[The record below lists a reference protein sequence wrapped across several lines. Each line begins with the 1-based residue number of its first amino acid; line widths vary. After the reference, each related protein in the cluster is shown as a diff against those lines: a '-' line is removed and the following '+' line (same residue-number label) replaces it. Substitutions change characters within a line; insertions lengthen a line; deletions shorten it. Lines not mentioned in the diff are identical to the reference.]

1 MKNMLNI
8 RIWGLAVAL
17 FLPLL
22 SWVSWGQT
30 VAQPSGGTVT
40 QIQTSEGQ
48 TENEKKQDSARAHQ
62 PAQYFTQ
69 AQALDLAKA
78 IQNADAEAGKLAG
91 EKAKETSVTALAQQ
105 SEKDHKELGQALENF
120 EKRTKLAPQS
130 SPVKESMTKT
140 WQSRID
146 HLKSLKK
153 GPEFDKAF
161 IDHEIKFHQEALQL
175 LQTGLKNSAQDPE
188 LKKIL
193 SRTESEMKTQL
204 QRAQYVQRAYS
215 NEGLKY

>member
-1 MKNMLNI
+1 MLKI
-8 RIWGLAVAL
+8 RLVGIAGLFILPFWGH
-17 FLPLL
+17 
-22 SWVSWGQT
+22 VSWGET
-30 VAQPSGGTVT
+30 VAQPHGGTVT

-48 TENEKKQDSARAHQ
+48 TENERKQDAARVNQ

-69 AQALDLAKA
+69 AQTLDLAKA
-78 IQNADAEAGKLAG
+78 IQNADAEAGKIAS

-105 SEKDHKELGQALENF
+105 SEKDHKELELALENF

-130 SPVKESMTKT
+130 SPAKESMTKT
-140 WQSRID
+140 WQARID
-146 HLKSLKK
+146 HLKGLKK
-153 GPEFDKAF
+153 GADFDKAF

-175 LQTGLKNSAQDPE
+175 LQTGLRNSAQDPE

-193 SRTESEMKTQL
+193 SRTESEMKTEL